1 MCFLFLGNI
10 GKNWFSPLTK
20 DLMIQAPMWNPDQNI
35 WNTRAVIGLLL
46 ILMLITW
53 SLVMMPYISKI
64 VGQVLC
70 IYTAIVLNWNT
81 FQFHN
86 TLFINSKCM
95 HIPTFYV
102 LNAAFL
108 FVRPSYTTVNT
119 WRPRQDCRHFPDYIF
134 KQILLNQNVT
144 IPNKLCINLFR
155 KFPNDNKSMLTHVMA
170 FEYWQAVTWNRDV
183 PVPLLIHSSLASMN
197 VLTMIY
203 WCFIPRGKFISTVNV
218 RVLPTMVYYTPTQR
232 SCWGVYWFHSVRP
245 SVRLS
250 FYTTFV

>member
-1 MCFLFLGNI
+1 
-10 GKNWFSPLTK
+10 
-20 DLMIQAPMWNPDQNI
+20 
-35 WNTRAVIGLLL
+35 
-46 ILMLITW
+46 MLITW

-155 KFPNDNKSMLTHVMA
+155 KFPNDNKSILTHVMA
-170 FEYWQAVTWNRDV
+170 LYRIVTSRYLKQRCPSPTTHTCVTCFNECVNNDI
-183 PVPLLIHSSLASMN
+183 L
-197 VLTMIY
+197 VL
-203 WCFIPRGKFISTVNV
+203 
-218 RVLPTMVYYTPTQR
+218 YTARQID
-232 SCWGVYWFHSVRP
+232 FHS
-245 SVRLS
+245 
-250 FYTTFV
+250 